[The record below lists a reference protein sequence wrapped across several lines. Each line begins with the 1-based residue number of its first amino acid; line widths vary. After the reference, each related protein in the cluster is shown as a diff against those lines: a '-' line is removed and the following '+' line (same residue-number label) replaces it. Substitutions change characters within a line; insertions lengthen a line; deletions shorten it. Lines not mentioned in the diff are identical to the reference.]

1 MSDRDPK
8 DAVDIETDW
17 AAQVDAGSASRAYL
31 VVTSDHRVIPIGP
44 GERLLVGRSEECEI
58 QLPGPSA
65 SRRHAVFAHVVGQGI
80 VVEDLG
86 GKNGT
91 RVGRRVLHGTKALLG
106 PGDVCTVGE
115 VRIVLA
121 VERSEGWCDALPA
134 PPANEDD
141 GQDLELAGVGVVV
154 GDPAMK
160 KVYLLAQ
167 RVAQRGTTALIL
179 GETGV
184 GKEVI
189 ASFLHQKS
197 PRAAGPYVRLSCAS
211 LPDTLL
217 ESELFGHEKGA
228 FTGAD
233 RRKTGYVEAAMGGT
247 LFLDEIGELPLATQV
262 KLLRVLENRTI
273 TRLGG
278 TIEVP
283 VDVRVVCATHRN
295 LRDAVAG
302 GTFREDLYY
311 RISAFVIN
319 VPPLRDRRDEIGLL
333 ANACVVELS
342 RAMDLPQKTLSAE
355 VSSRLLEYPW
365 PGNVRELKNAIEH
378 ALVVCD
384 GPSIQ
389 IEHLPGTM
397 LEPGAKRSVPFVDSA
412 DRAATRAAL
421 EATAWNQTH
430 AAARLGISRRGLI
443 YKMRRYGL
451 KKPMP

>member
-1 MSDRDPK
+1 MSEGPK
-8 DAVDIETDW
+8 GDVDVETDW
-17 AAQVDAGSASRAYL
+17 AAQIDAGSKAHAYL
-31 VVTSDHRVIPIGP
+31 VVTNDHRVIPIAP
-44 GERLLVGRSEECEI
+44 GERLVAGRSEECEI
-58 QLPGPSA
+58 QLPGTSA
-65 SRRHAVFAHVVGQGI
+65 SRRHAVFEHVAGRGI

-91 RVGRRVLHGTKALLG
+91 RVGRRVLHKTKALLG
-106 PGDVCTVGE
+106 PGDVCTVGD
-115 VRIVLA
+115 VRMVLA
-121 VERSEGWCDALPA
+121 VERAEGWGDA
-134 PPANEDD
+134 PPPEPSTSDVSGDD
-141 GQDLELAGVGVVV
+141 ELSLQGVVV

-167 RVAQRGTTALIL
+167 RVAQRGTTALVL

-189 ASFLHQKS
+189 ASFVHRKS
-197 PRAAGPYVRLSCAS
+197 PRAGESYVRLSCAS

-233 RRKTGYVEAAMGGT
+233 KRKIGYVEAANGGT
-247 LFLDEIGELPLATQV
+247 LFLDEIGELSLATQV

-278 TIEVP
+278 TAEIP
-283 VDVRVVCATHRN
+283 VDVRIICATHRN

-311 RISAFVIN
+311 RISAFVIR
-319 VPPLRDRRDEIGLL
+319 VPPLRERPDEIVLL
-333 ANACVVELS
+333 ANACNAELS
-342 RAMDLPQKTLSAE
+342 RVMEVAPKTLSPE
-355 VSSRLLEYPW
+355 VCTRLATYAW

-384 GPSIQ
+384 GTTILL
-389 IEHLPGTM
+389 EHLPETM
-397 LEPGAKRSVPFVDSA
+397 LDAGAKRSAPIVDAA
-412 DRAATRAAL
+412 DRDATRAAL
-421 EATAWNQTH
+421 EATGWNQTH
-430 AAARLGISRRGLI
+430 AASRLGISRRGLI

-451 KKPMP
+451 KKP